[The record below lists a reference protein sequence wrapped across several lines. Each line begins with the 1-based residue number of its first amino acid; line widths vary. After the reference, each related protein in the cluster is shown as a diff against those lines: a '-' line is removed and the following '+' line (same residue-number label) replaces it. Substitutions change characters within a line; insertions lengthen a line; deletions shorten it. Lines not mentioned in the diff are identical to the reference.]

1 MGRKVIVEVTKTTTT
16 NTSTSKYG
24 SGNNDN
30 MGRHVIVDTSKSTT
44 TGKYGKGN
52 TDNMGRK
59 VIVEVTK
66 STATNAGKYGSGSG
80 NAGRQIIIEATTV
93 TKKGE
98 TTETTTTRK
107 GGFGKGGKS
116 GYSIENVALNKSGNE
131 KEWKTTG
138 SKETS
143 VVYKGTG
150 KTATGKGGKRA
161 WDLEV
166 SNGDEVYTG
175 RHPSDEEVSTGG
187 NGYTKYSSQVKYV
200 PTKGGVAKV
209 SKYQVQKT
217 SNTVTK
223 GY

>member
-1 MGRKVIVEVTKTTTT
+1 MGRKVIVEVTKTTSS
-16 NTSTSKYG
+16 NA
-24 SGNNDN
+24 
-30 MGRHVIVDTSKSTT
+30 
-44 TGKYGKGN
+44 GKYGTGN
-52 TDNMGRK
+52 SDNMGRK
-59 VIVEVTK
+59 V
-66 STATNAGKYGSGSG
+66 
-80 NAGRQIIIEATTV
+80 IIEATTV

-98 TTETTTTRK
+98 TTETVTRK
-107 GGFGKGGKS
+107 GFGKGGKS
-116 GYSIENVALNKSGNE
+116 GNGYSIENVALNKSGNE
-131 KEWKTTG
+131 KQWGTTG

-143 VVYKGTG
+143 IVYKGAS
-150 KTATGKGGKRA
+150 KTTAGAGKGGKRA

-209 SKYQVQKT
+209 SQYSFKKT